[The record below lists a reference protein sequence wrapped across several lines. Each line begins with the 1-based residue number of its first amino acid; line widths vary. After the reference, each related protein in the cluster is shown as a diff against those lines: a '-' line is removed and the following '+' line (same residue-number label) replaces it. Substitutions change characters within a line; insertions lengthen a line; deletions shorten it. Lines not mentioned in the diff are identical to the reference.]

1 MAGSEDADELYIT
14 FSYIIIDHMI
24 IYILV
29 YHNIAYW
36 NTVNPHTSDTQYTH
50 PSHQMP
56 NALDSG
62 TLQAAKLMLRSL
74 KTRQQ
79 TNARP
84 KVREKLMKLPRGL
97 ENPKHLLKKV
107 LPICREQN
115 MICRTLICML
125 PCSHWFYP
133 SVSLSQL
140 YLLGCPCLWSVLFPL

>member
-1 MAGSEDADELYIT
+1 M
-14 FSYIIIDHMI
+14 
-24 IYILV
+24 
-29 YHNIAYW
+29 W
-36 NTVNPHTSDTQYTH
+36 NTLNPHTSDTQYTH

-56 NALDSG
+56 NALGSG

-97 ENPKHLLKKV
+97 ENPKHLLKKI
-107 LPICREQN
+107 LPICWEQN
-115 MICRTLICML
+115 MICRTSICML
-125 PCSHWFYP
+125 PWSHWFYP

-140 YLLGCPCLWSVLFPL
+140 YLLGCPCLWSVECIVLTPVLFPLYNSRHV